1 MPQTKTA
8 TSVLCEPA
16 QSKSTYA
23 RIYRKKAGTQSEHPD
38 QSLALTCLNSYRT
51 NPSVWTHCLGNKKRW
66 VQGTEVGDLLNK
78 SLLTGT
84 VFQATSMAET
94 TSFRSQIYNC
104 LLQTVS
110 GNYLLSGQT
119 SQGGQCHNNP
129 TKTELNQPKMETCCA
144 APSPSSVLPE
154 SNVYRLQ
161 KLKLVAPQVSGGPS
175 C

>member
-23 RIYRKKAGTQSEHPD
+23 RIYRKKAGTQSEHPN
-38 QSLALTCLNSYRT
+38 QSPALTLTVRT
-51 NPSVWTHCLGNKKRW
+51 LRCGHTAWGTKRGGSKAQKLGIYSTKASWLERCFK
-66 VQGTEVGDLLNK
+66 
-78 SLLTGT
+78 
-84 VFQATSMAET
+84 ATSMAET
-94 TSFRSQIYNC
+94 TGFRSQIYNC
-104 LLQTVS
+104 LVQTVS
-110 GNYLLSGQT
+110 GIYLLSGQT

-129 TKTELNQPKMETCCA
+129 TKTGLNQPKMETCCA

-154 SNVYRLQ
+154 SNVYRLR
-161 KLKLVAPQVSGGPS
+161 KLKLVAPQVSGEPS

>member
-1 MPQTKTA
+1 
-8 TSVLCEPA
+8 V
-16 QSKSTYA
+16 STLINH
-23 RIYRKKAGTQSEHPD
+23 R
-38 QSLALTCLNSYRT
+38 LNSYRT

-84 VFQATSMAET
+84 VFKATSMAET
-94 TSFRSQIYNC
+94 TGFRSQIYNC
-104 LLQTVS
+104 LVQTVS
-110 GNYLLSGQT
+110 GIYLLSGQT

-154 SNVYRLQ
+154 SNVYRLR
-161 KLKLVAPQVSGGPS
+161 KLKLVAPQVSGEPS